1 MPGDLDGDGMVSQS
15 ELAAVLASLNGNGII
30 NQSELN
36 LVLSNYWA
44 NTPIQ
49 ITTS

>member
-1 MPGDLDGDGMVSQS
+1 MVSQS